1 MPTNNGPSNPS
12 TCSARPGTFGNHPLK
27 SQWPSKRTHKDSR
40 GGGESRVCSLPKSV
54 GTRGSGPRSP
64 GGPRS
69 TDGPRS
75 LGGSPR
81 SLGGSPR
88 STRGVGRR
96 RLVHQD
102 TVHAAGSIVKRLT
115 CILEDGPSCPFISSF
130 LFSSRGWVTT
140 VPLFLPSL
148 CSIVVV
154 LYLLVCASR
163 VPTVH
168 PINPSISPISP

>member
-12 TCSARPGTFGNHPLK
+12 TCSARPGTFGNRLLK
-27 SQWPSKRTHKDSR
+27 SRWPSRRTRKDSR

-54 GTRGSGPRSP
+54 GTSGSGPRSLGHRSSGGPRSP
-64 GGPRS
+64 GGS
-69 TDGPRS
+69 LRS
-75 LGGSPR
+75 LGS
-81 SLGGSPR
+81 SPR

-96 RLVHQD
+96 HLVHQD

-140 VPLFLPSL
+140 VPLFLPLFLPSL
-148 CSIVVV
+148 CS
-154 LYLLVCASR
+154 LSL
-163 VPTVH
+163 
-168 PINPSISPISP
+168 